1 MAGLGLQLPYA
12 GQSLDDMLQKLTET
26 QAATKLANAKL
37 AIEQQNADTER
48 QRTMADML
56 HQHTMDALSEKIRTA
71 AEQEKSDAL
80 GAKSIMGQSSETPLT
95 PDQYGVAARSG
106 ISLKPIVTGSTNFA
120 LPFGGTVPIPTN
132 IAAGRGLTD
141 KEQSDQDAND
151 AIDALNLPA
160 DQKVRLRATLRHP
173 ELGTAL
179 NAMNKP
185 DTSQLYSGVY
195 QGKPATVRVTQD
207 GQVIPVPGLSP
218 TPPAAL
224 QTGPIDPNLTQHYL
238 NLLKNPM
245 SGVTLSQV
253 PKPYHDLV
261 VSQLDPQD
269 LRKLSAQDITMVNT
283 ARSVLPHFDKVQE
296 LAEQINAM
304 GLAGSVG
311 GRIDQM
317 AAGES
322 SAADIAGL
330 TPEQRKVVGQFA
342 TEASLLKTAIAKA
355 HVGVRGAGAVGVAS
369 AFEKILAP
377 GNKDLQTY
385 LGNLAGA
392 RDFMQ
397 GYSDMGSATPSGS
410 TGGTSPKEKTLPNGQ
425 VLQQQSD
432 GTWKIIR

>member
-132 IAAGRGLTD
+132 VAAGRGLTD
-141 KEQSDQDAND
+141 KEQSDQDATD
-151 AIDALNLPA
+151 AIDALNLPS

-173 ELGTAL
+173 ELGAAL
-179 NAMNKP
+179 NSMNKTGP
-185 DTSQLYSGVY
+185 Y
-195 QGKPATVRVTQD
+195 QQKDVLLDGKPDVVNFDPTTGQSTKGGVDVSDRVKPIPPASATTSPAASDAALQRSYQFATGEIDKRRGTKDQLGKIDQALGVINQQTPQADALIAPAVISAAVGGQGSGVRVTQAEINATT
-207 GQVIPVPGLSP
+207 GGRSVWEGLK
-218 TPPAAL
+218 AAL
-224 QTGPIDPNLTQHYL
+224 QKWNTDPSQALAITPDQRQQLRELMTMIATKAQAREQILTDA
-238 NLLKNPM
+238 
-245 SGVTLSQV
+245 G
-253 PKPYHDLV
+253 
-261 VSQLDPQD
+261 SQLSTATDPKQHRTILAD
-269 LRKLSAQDITMVNT
+269 VDKKL
-283 ARSVLPHFDKVQE
+283 
-296 LAEQINAM
+296 LAMN
-304 GLAGSVG
+304 SG
-311 GRIDQM
+311 G
-317 AAGES
+317 GS
-322 SAADIAGL
+322 SA
-330 TPEQRKVVGQFA
+330 
-342 TEASLLKTAIAKA
+342 
-355 HVGVRGAGAVGVAS
+355 
-369 AFEKILAP
+369 
-377 GNKDLQTY
+377 
-385 LGNLAGA
+385 
-392 RDFMQ
+392 
-397 GYSDMGSATPSGS
+397 
-410 TGGTSPKEKTLPNGQ
+410 PKEKTLPNGQ